1 MTTEQRVMVGGRRPL
16 SEAAGRG
23 APAPEVAP
31 VPPKKSRKG
40 VVVVALVVVLA
51 AAAAAWFFFLKPAPA
66 AAEDTGAAH
75 VEEEVELGE
84 VLTVDPVSL
93 NLANGRYLRLGLA
106 LQMSADAG
114 GHGEPNTA
122 LALDQAIALFS
133 GRDIAEVTDPAARE
147 QLKAEL
153 AAQLA
158 ESYHGEVVD
167 VYFTEYVTQ

>member
-23 APAPEVAP
+23 AAAPEAAP
-31 VPPKKSRKG
+31 EPPKKGKKG
-40 VVVVALVVVLA
+40 VVVIAVVAVLV
-51 AAAAAWFFFLKPAPA
+51 AAAAAWFFLLKPAPA
-66 AAEDTGAAH
+66 AAEDAAAAH

-106 LQMSADAG
+106 LQMSAEAG
-114 GHGEPNTA
+114 GYGEPNTA
-122 LALDQAIALFS
+122 VALDHAIALFS
-133 GRDIAEVTDPAARE
+133 GRDIAEVTDPAARDA
-147 QLKAEL
+147 LKAEL
-153 AAQLA
+153 SAQLA